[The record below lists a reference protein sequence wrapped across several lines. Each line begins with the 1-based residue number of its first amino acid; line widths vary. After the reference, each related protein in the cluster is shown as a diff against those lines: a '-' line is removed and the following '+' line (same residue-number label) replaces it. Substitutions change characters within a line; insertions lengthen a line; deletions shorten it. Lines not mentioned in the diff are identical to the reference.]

1 MQSSPAE
8 ESPSALHPFMK
19 EGTDPELVSVKQLLK
34 LLDKAAKSARTYG
47 AANPVAHRF
56 FQQFHDDLTK
66 HLTTY
71 SQLTLLVQR
80 SDLYCKDQVVYQ
92 PDRDATGES
101 IAFKMYADGIRELSF
116 YQGITSE
123 NLSFFLE
130 ALWGSA
136 DSAAS
141 GEDDDEDIVTRL
153 WGKNLST
160 ITIVT
165 AEEIVRSSGFGTD
178 IFQLQDAGFMNT
190 TPSSLRELLDRERA
204 SQASE
209 TAVSDGKTSA
219 QGSNTNQPTTRRLQ
233 PNVVGYEVSQDELA
247 ALAKEIQDESSRDG
261 SMYIIDMLTAI
272 LASET
277 SHPLLTKLFDV
288 WGGAVE
294 ALVRA
299 GQWTVLE
306 SVLTMLQ
313 DTSAVRPD
321 LSPDHARQLTG
332 VLDGLG
338 RPEHIKLIE
347 SYLNK
352 SQKPQTEGLLTLL
365 LMIKKENVPSLC
377 SLLANVDSPAY
388 QSIVVEALF
397 HVAKDNAD
405 PIVRGLADR
414 RPAYVRNLLT
424 LIGRWADP
432 RLGDA
437 VEKTLRHSD
446 AQVRK
451 EALRLLAILRP
462 SGNASKWVSLLSDI
476 DETVRLTAMKLL
488 GTGHYT
494 TSFSHWSSFVTGED
508 FHDRSPAEKRAIF
521 QAMRHTAADESVPY
535 WQTLLTEWSWTN
547 RKKKEE
553 LAFLAAE
560 SLGRL
565 ATPAAIAALEL
576 GQKKGSAAVKQAC
589 GIALSAATR
598 QQRTRT
604 PFAANS

>member
-1 MQSSPAE
+1 
-8 ESPSALHPFMK
+8 MK

-123 NLSFFLE
+123 DLSFFLE

-204 SQASE
+204 SHASE
-209 TAVSDGKTSA
+209 TAVSDGKTST
-219 QGSNTNQPTTRRLQ
+219 QGSNTNQPATRRLQ

-288 WGGAVE
+288 WGGAIE

-365 LMIKKENVPSLC
+365 LMMKKENVPSLC
-377 SLLANVDSPAY
+377 SLLANVESPAY

-405 PIVRGLADR
+405 PIVRGLSDR

-476 DETVRLTAMKLL
+476 DETVRLTAMKVL

-494 TSFSHWSSFVTGED
+494 TSFSNWSSLR
-508 FHDRSPAEKRAIF
+508 DRGRFSRSFPGREAIHF
-521 QAMRHTAADESVPY
+521 SGHAAYGCRRIGSILADAADGMVMDQS
-535 WQTLLTEWSWTN
+535 
-547 RKKKEE
+547 
-553 LAFLAAE
+553 
-560 SLGRL
+560 
-565 ATPAAIAALEL
+565 
-576 GQKKGSAAVKQAC
+576 
-589 GIALSAATR
+589 
-598 QQRTRT
+598 
-604 PFAANS
+604 